1 MIEAVLLD
9 VKGLLC
15 PLPVLKANRAL
26 NRLKEGTCLRVLATD
41 RNAIGDF
48 QEFCRQTGHALIAF
62 SEEGETLS
70 FLIRHKQKSI
80 SK

>member
-1 MIEAVLLD
+1 MSEIVLD

-26 NRLKEGTCLRVLATD
+26 QTLEKGDSLRILATD
-41 RNAIGDF
+41 RSTIKEF

-62 SEEGETLS
+62 SDQGTALS
-70 FLIRHKQKSI
+70 FLIKRK
-80 SK
+80 

>member
-1 MIEAVLLD
+1 MSEIVLD

-26 NRLKEGTCLRVLATD
+26 QTLEKGKNLRILATD
-41 RNAIGDF
+41 RGTIKEF

-62 SEEGETLS
+62 SDHGTVLS
-70 FLIRHKQKSI
+70 FLIKRK
-80 SK
+80 